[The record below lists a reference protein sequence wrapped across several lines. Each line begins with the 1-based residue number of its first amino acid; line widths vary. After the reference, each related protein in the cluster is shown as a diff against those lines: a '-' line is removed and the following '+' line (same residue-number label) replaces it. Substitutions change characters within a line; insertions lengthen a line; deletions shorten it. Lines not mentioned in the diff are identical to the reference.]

1 MTGLEPSLLKSVGTQ
16 QDKFYNSVACLI
28 LIKTI
33 KTAAGSLCFIHS
45 FGPRA
50 GSDRQHNNLFDITKH
65 ELNLANLELD
75 AQAGG

>member
-16 QDKFYNSVACLI
+16 QDKFYNSVVCLI
-28 LIKTI
+28 LI

-45 FGPRA
+45 LGPRA